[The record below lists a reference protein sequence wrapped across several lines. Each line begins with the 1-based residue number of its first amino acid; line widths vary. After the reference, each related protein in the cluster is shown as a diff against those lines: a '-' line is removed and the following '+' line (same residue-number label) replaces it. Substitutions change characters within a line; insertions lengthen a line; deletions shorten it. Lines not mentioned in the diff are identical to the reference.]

1 MKKHTGKV
9 AVAAH
14 INLSTAIRSVRP
26 IRLSRKR
33 LAVALAGAC
42 AAMGGSHAWAQVQAG
57 GDSALPEIVVSTQHE
72 SDLKKPGTAAGRLE
86 LTPLETPASVT
97 VISGDTIRERGY
109 QTLLDAETRAPGITS
124 VPFSGNGNN
133 SLSARGFYGPNSI
146 SQLYDGLQL
155 YNAGGVVTFPF
166 DPWNVERVEFLNG
179 PASVLYG
186 TGFIGGAVNV
196 VPKKPDFSKQSNE
209 VQLSAGSFGTWRQA
223 VDSTGPLND
232 RWAYRINA
240 SRTSSDGWMEHGRND
255 SLAISAALAWKA
267 TEDLTLTLS
276 NDYGDINPGSYE
288 GTPIANGAYVPSLRY
303 KNFNVDDADVR
314 FTENRTYLR
323 ARYQF
328 SPDVVF
334 NNDLYLIKH
343 ERRYKETYSYAYN
356 PTTGNVT
363 RTNFRDIIG
372 YQTQYGDHGYAT
384 INGELLGRKN
394 QLVVGF
400 DLNRSTYDRNDNTNN
415 SGNFPGTNTISATSS
430 SSGNFAQ
437 GTTAAIRYLY
447 RVTLDQAGVFLQDR
461 YQLADQWSVTGGV
474 RGDNYQSQ
482 RDDML
487 SGTSASGNINAVSWS
502 AGVVFT
508 PVRDTSLYAQYAVA
522 SDPATSLA
530 SISASQ
536 MQYAV
541 SRGKQVEV
549 GVKQSLWGGKLDWTL
564 AAYRIIKS
572 NLLTTNPTTPT
583 LSDTVGQQ
591 SSRGLEASIAFK
603 PTRDWRIEA
612 NASVLQAQ
620 FDNFSTSS
628 GGVVTS
634 YSGYLPQ
641 FVPKRTGNLFVSWSF
656 MPQWEVRTG
665 AHYVSDRYSDNAQ
678 KNRLPAYTVLD
689 AGLAWRA
696 NERLK
701 FDFRIDNLADK
712 VYAASTYAGSSTQWI
727 LGAPRSYTLTMN
739 YAF

>member
-1 MKKHTGKV
+1 MKKPIGRT
-9 AVAAH
+9 ALAAQFH
-14 INLSTAIRSVRP
+14 SSIAIRP
-26 IRLSRKR
+26 SRKR

-42 AAMGGSHAWAQVQAG
+42 AAMSATHVWAQNQASS
-57 GDSALPEIVVSTQHE
+57 DSALPQIVVSPQQE
-72 SDLKKPGTAAGRLE
+72 SDLNKPSTAGGRLE

-146 SQLYDGLQL
+146 SQLYDGMQL

-223 VDSTGPLND
+223 IDSTGAIND
-232 RWAYRINA
+232 RLAYRINA

-255 SLAISAALAWKA
+255 SLTVSAALSWKA
-267 TEDLTLTLS
+267 TDALTLTLS

-288 GTPIANGAYVPSLRY
+288 GTPIANGSYVPSLRY

-323 ARYQF
+323 ARYQLT
-328 SPDVVF
+328 PDVVF
-334 NNDLYLIKH
+334 NNDVYLIKH
-343 ERRYKETYSYAYN
+343 ERRYKETYTYAYN
-356 PTTGNVT
+356 PVTGNVA
-363 RTNFRDIIG
+363 RSNYRDILG

-384 INGELLGRKN
+384 INGDLLGRKN

-400 DLNRSTYDRNDNTNN
+400 DLNRSTYDRNDNTN
-415 SGNFPGTNTISATSS
+415 SAGNFPGANTISANSS
-430 SSGNFAQ
+430 SSGSFVQ
-437 GTTAAIRYLY
+437 GTTASMRYLY

-461 YQLADQWSVTGGV
+461 HQLADQWSLTGGV
-474 RGDNYQSQ
+474 RGDNYQSK

-487 SGTSASGNINAVSWS
+487 SGTSATGNINAMSWNT
-502 AGVVFT
+502 GVVFT
-508 PVRDTSLYAQYAVA
+508 PVHNTSLYAQYAVA

-549 GVKQSLWGGKLDWTL
+549 GVKQSLWDGKLDWTL

-572 NLLTTNPTTPT
+572 NLLTSNVGTPL

-591 SSRGLEASIAFK
+591 SSRGLEATIAFK

-612 NASVLQAQ
+612 NASVLQAR
-620 FDNFSTSS
+620 FDNFSTTS
-628 GGVVTS
+628 GNTVTV
-634 YSGYLPQ
+634 YNGYLPQ
-641 FVPKRTGNLFVSWSF
+641 FVPKRTGNLFVAWAF
-656 MPQWEVRTG
+656 LPQWEVRTG

-689 AGLAWRA
+689 AGLAWRPS
-696 NERLK
+696 ERLK
-701 FDFRIDNLADK
+701 FDLRVDNLADK
-712 VYAASTYAGSSTQWI
+712 IYAASTYANSSTQWI

>member
-1 MKKHTGKV
+1 MKKQSGKT
-9 AVAAH
+9 AAAAH
-14 INLSTAIRSVRP
+14 LQSDSSMAVVRL
-26 IRLSRKR
+26 RRKR

-42 AAMGGSHAWAQVQAG
+42 SALGGAHAWAQAEG
-57 GDSALPEIVVSTQHE
+57 AAALPEIVVSTQTE
-72 SDLKKPGTAAGRLE
+72 SELKKPGTAGGRLE

-97 VISGDTIRERGY
+97 TISGDTIRERGY
-109 QTLLDAETRAPGITS
+109 QSLLEAETRAPGVSS

-166 DPWNVERVEFLNG
+166 DPWNVERVEFLSG

-186 TGFIGGAVNV
+186 TGFVGGAVNV

-223 VDSTGPLND
+223 VDSSGPLND
-232 RWAYRINA
+232 HWAYRINA
-240 SRTSSDGWMEHGRND
+240 SHTSSDGWMERGRND
-255 SLAISAALAWKA
+255 SLAVSAALAWKA
-267 TEDLTLTLS
+267 TRDLTLTLS

-288 GTPIANGAYVPSLRY
+288 GTPIANGSVIQSLRY
-303 KNFNVDDADVR
+303 KNFNVDDAQVR

-323 ARYQF
+323 ARYQLT
-328 SPDVVF
+328 PDVVL
-334 NNDLYLIKH
+334 NNDVYLIKH
-343 ERRYKETYSYAYN
+343 ERRYKETYTYTYN
-356 PTTGNVT
+356 PATGNVA
-363 RTNFRDIIG
+363 RSNYRDIIG

-384 INGELLGRKN
+384 IDGQLLGRKN
-394 QLVVGF
+394 QLVAGF
-400 DLNRSTYDRNDNTNN
+400 DVNRSTYDRNDNTN
-415 SGNFPGTNTISATSS
+415 SAGNFPGSSTVSAAGFNPGVFS
-430 SSGNFAQ
+430 Q
-437 GTTAAIRYLY
+437 GTTASMRYLY

-461 YQLADQWSVTGGV
+461 YQLADQWTISGGV
-474 RGDNYQSQ
+474 RGDNYQTR
-482 RDDML
+482 RDDTQT
-487 SGTSASGNINAVSWS
+487 GASASGNINAVSWNT
-502 AGVVFT
+502 GVVFT
-508 PVRDTSLYAQYAVA
+508 PVRDISLYAQYAVA

-541 SRGKQVEV
+541 SRGKQVEL
-549 GVKQSLWGGKLDWTL
+549 GVKQSLWDGKLDWTL

-572 NLLTTNPTTPT
+572 NLLTPNINNTS

-591 SSRGLEASIAFK
+591 SSRGLEASITFR

-612 NASVLQAQ
+612 NASILQAQ
-620 FDNFSTSS
+620 FDDFVASVGGKPTSLQ
-628 GGVVTS
+628 
-634 YSGYLPQ
+634 GYRPQ
-641 FVPKRTGNLFVSWSF
+641 FAPKRTGNLFVAWNF
-656 MPQWEVRTG
+656 MPQWEARSG
-665 AHYVSDRYSDNAQ
+665 AHYVSDRYSDNTDVS
-678 KNRLPAYTVLD
+678 RLPAYTVLD

-696 NERLK
+696 TDRLK
-701 FDFRIDNLADK
+701 FDFRIDNLTDK
-712 VYAASTYAGSSTQWI
+712 VYAASTYAGTATQWI

>member
-1 MKKHTGKV
+1 MKKHTGK
-9 AVAAH
+9 APAGAH
-14 INLSTAIRSVRP
+14 IHSSRGL
-26 IRLSRKR
+26 LRKR
-33 LAVALAGAC
+33 LAIALAGAC
-42 AAMGGSHAWAQVQAG
+42 SAMGGAQAWAQAG
-57 GDSALPEIVVSTQHE
+57 DADALPEIVVSTRNE
-72 SDLKKPGTAAGRLE
+72 SDLKKAGTAGGRLE

-109 QTLLDAETRAPGITS
+109 QSLLDAQTRAPGITS

-186 TGFIGGAVNV
+186 TGFVGGAVNV
-196 VPKKPDFSKQSNE
+196 VPKKPDFDKSSNE

-223 VDSTGPLND
+223 IDSAGPLNEQ
-232 RWAYRINA
+232 WAYRINA
-240 SRTSSDGWMEHGRND
+240 SHTGSDGWMERGRSD
-255 SLAISAALAWKA
+255 SLAVSAALAWRA
-267 TEDLTLTLS
+267 TQDLTLTLS
-276 NDYGDINPGSYE
+276 NDYGDIHPGSYE
-288 GTPIANGAYVPSLRY
+288 GTPIANGSLVPGLRY
-303 KNFNVDDADVR
+303 RNFNVDDAQVR

-323 ARYQF
+323 ARYQL
-328 SPDVVF
+328 SPDVVL

-343 ERRYKETYSYAYN
+343 DRRYKETYTYTYN
-356 PTTGNVT
+356 PVTGNVA
-363 RTNFRDIIG
+363 RSNYRDIIG

-384 INGELLGRKN
+384 VDSQLLGRKN

-400 DLNRSTYDRNDNTNN
+400 DVNRSVYDRNDNTNT
-415 SGNFPGTNTISATSS
+415 SGNFPGSTTVNASS
-430 SSGNFAQ
+430 FAPGTFAQ
-437 GTTAAIRYLY
+437 GTTAAMRYLY
-447 RVTLDQAGVFLQDR
+447 RLTLDQAGLFLQDR
-461 YQLADQWSVTGGV
+461 YQLAERWSVSGGV
-474 RGDNYQSQ
+474 RGDNYQTR
-482 RDDML
+482 RDDIL
-487 SGTSASGNINAVSWS
+487 TGARASGNINAASWNT
-502 AGVVFT
+502 GVVFT
-508 PVRDTSLYAQYAVA
+508 PARDLSLYAQYAVA

-530 SISASQ
+530 SIGASQ

-541 SRGKQVEV
+541 SRGKQVEA
-549 GVKQSLWGGKLDWTL
+549 GVKQSLWDGKLDWTL
-564 AAYRIIKS
+564 AAYRIIKT
-572 NLLTTNPTTPT
+572 NLLTPNINNSA

-603 PTRDWRIEA
+603 PSRDWRIEA

-620 FDNFSTSS
+620 FDDFNASVAGKLSS
-628 GGVVTS
+628 LR
-634 YSGYLPQ
+634 GYRPQ
-641 FVPKRTGNLFVSWSF
+641 FVPKRTGNLFVAWSF
-656 MPQWEVRTG
+656 MPQWEARTG

-678 KNRLPAYTVLD
+678 LYRLPAYTVLD

-701 FDFRIDNLADK
+701 VDLRIDNLADK